1 MLIQWG
7 CDRSGEEGLPAY
19 VDAHQAAAPLYRKF
33 RFRERTDVEVDLQGA
48 LPMVRESQLKNS
60 NVATTSRQVY
70 AFARD
75 KGLPFS
81 NFCQR
86 SVFSSVNPTFI
97 VPLNALCMSLA
108 IVSLLS
114 LINIGSSVAFNAI
127 MSLARQLSIPHTSS
141 PSPAFACVDGAIS
154 LCLPPAGA

>member
-86 SVFSSVNPTFI
+86 SVFSSV
-97 VPLNALCMSLA
+97 S
-108 IVSLLS
+108 
-114 LINIGSSVAFNAI
+114 GGW
-127 MSLARQLSIPHTSS
+127 R
-141 PSPAFACVDGAIS
+141 
-154 LCLPPAGA
+154 